1 MVLRYAHP
9 SQDHQSKAMDLIE
22 RHVAAE
28 KIALAEKDHAMAAQ
42 SIQ

>member
-28 KIALAEKDHAMAAQ
+28 KIALAERENPIATQ
-42 SIQ
+42 LIQ

>member
-22 RHVAAE
+22 KHVATE
-28 KIALAEKDHAMAAQ
+28 KIALAKREHHVATQ